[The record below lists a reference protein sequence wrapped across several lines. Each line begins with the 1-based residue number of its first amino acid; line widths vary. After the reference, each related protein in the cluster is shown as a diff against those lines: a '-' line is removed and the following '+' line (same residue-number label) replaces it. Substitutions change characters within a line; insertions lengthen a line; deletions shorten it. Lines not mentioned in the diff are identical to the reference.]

1 MKFIQKQLVASEPY
15 KMHTKEQWICNVFE
29 LETKGKV
36 ATVYGLTKQEVES
49 AAMIFVKAWKILQTT
64 NDILTGKYSD
74 NA

>member
-15 KMHTKEQWICNVFE
+15 QMHDPKKWVCNVFE
-29 LETKGKV
+29 LETKNKV
-36 ATVYGLTKQEVES
+36 ATFYGESKDEVES

-64 NDILTGKYSD
+64 NDILTGKD